1 MQETVLARK
10 ATVVYSTL
18 SAPWLMFAEAAT
30 FYIQAQQAEDI
41 DQRRLYQGLTNAFA
55 YHEDRRTTDALGGFC
70 ATVLSIENT
79 RREWAFQKPIQLLTL
94 LRRFRSRQATDHR
107 DKVFSLLGLVD
118 RWMTIP
124 LKIDY
129 KMTKDELYIFT
140 TLNVVEETQS
150 LSILCDID
158 QVAERRPPLGGSTFQ
173 EPCQLSWVPDWSKVL
188 ADDGLE
194 SERSSRYGHYSAGRT
209 HGLAYIHDNRMLE
222 TQGYLVAKV
231 TRIAPSVPQDAIERL
246 RQTILGWEEW
256 WLQNTTRALGF
267 ERCGITDEDRSI
279 FAETVCG
286 NLLYNPKLGEI
297 LNARQDP
304 YTVSGRDEIERAY
317 KAWTTDTTAQRNR
330 KTAIMADL
338 IANSYKE
345 SEAVTQLKNSFYYS
359 VRSATVSRRF
369 FTFCPI
375 GSVSGLSTNIGVGP
389 PNLEVGDMIYIP
401 DCSKVPLIIRPKA
414 SEQQRHSG
422 FRARFIGK
430 QDSLHEKR
438 RLIGPGDKT
447 SERCDKQ
454 HALHEMIGDAYVN
467 GFMDSES
474 VSRGQPQPATVY
486 LV

>member
-1 MQETVLARK
+1 
-10 ATVVYSTL
+10 
-18 SAPWLMFAEAAT
+18 MFAEAAT
-30 FYIQAQQAEDI
+30 FYIQEQQAEDI

-124 LKIDY
+124 LRIDY
-129 KMTKDELYIFT
+129 KMTKDELYILT
-140 TLNVVEETQS
+140 TLHVIEATQS

-158 QVAERRPPLGGSTFQ
+158 QVAERRPPPGGSTFQ
-173 EPCQLSWVPDWSKVL
+173 EPSQPSWVPDWSKVW

-194 SERSSRYGHYSAGRT
+194 SERSGRYGHYSAGRT

-222 TQGYLVAKV
+222 TQGYLVGKV
-231 TRIAPSVPQDAIERL
+231 TWIARSVPQDAIERL
-246 RQTILGWEEW
+246 RQTILGWETW
-256 WLQNTTRALGF
+256 WLQNTIVAPESGRYETTY
-267 ERCGITDEDRSI
+267 ENRSI
-279 FAETVCG
+279 FAGTVCG
-286 NLLYNPKLGEI
+286 NLLYTPDVGEI

-304 YTVSGRDEIERAY
+304 YTVSGRDEIQRAY
-317 KAWTTDTTAQRNR
+317 KAWTTDTTTQRNR
-330 KTAIMADL
+330 KTAIIADL

-369 FTFCPI
+369 FTFRAI
-375 GSVSGLSTNIGVGP
+375 GSVSRPKLASSTDIGVGP

-401 DCSKVPLIIRPKA
+401 HCSKVPLIIRPKA

-430 QDSLHEKR
+430 QDSIHEKR

-454 HALHEMIGDAYVN
+454 HALHQLIGDAYVN
-467 GFMDSES
+467 GFMDSEI